1 METCVKNI
9 RSAISNI
16 PLSMLIFAYISGYIY
31 ITSFMFQHVV
41 LDVPNAAQPV
51 CAQTAA
57 MDISKRTRTL
67 ALVIN

>member
-1 METCVKNI
+1 
-9 RSAISNI
+9 
-16 PLSMLIFAYISGYIY
+16 
-31 ITSFMFQHVV
+31 MFQPVV
-41 LDVPNAAQPV
+41 LDVSSAAQPV